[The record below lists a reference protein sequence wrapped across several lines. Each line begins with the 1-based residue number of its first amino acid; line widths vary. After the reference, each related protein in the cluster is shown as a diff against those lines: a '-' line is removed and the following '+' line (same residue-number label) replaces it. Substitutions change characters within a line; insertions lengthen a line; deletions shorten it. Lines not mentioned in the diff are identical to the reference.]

1 MRGKLVVAASGPGKR
16 SSFRPRNCFPVK
28 RLWIDRGKEC
38 SSTGMDTANT
48 KKGSVSGGLWIC
60 DFFRGLIWPE
70 IPGLRDTNYSIS
82 VSSNGIEKGSR
93 YIVLRDISLNYK
105 KKRKIYHERNIH
117 DTSRIYRNFRARD
130 QNRFAI
136 RVPYSLAVSHKPGQP
151 ALRHDNDNDRCLN
164 LLDNG
169 SEKARVPFFLLFFFS
184 RYDSAICKSLNNLEF
199 HRFLVHRLQLERLCR
214 VHVIVSETLNFRI
227 WTNIGNTCVFRFLS

>member
-1 MRGKLVVAASGPGKR
+1 MVYRREYNIFGNDSREFSPFSIPFRRPCVRGKLVVAASGPGKR

-105 KKRKIYHERNIH
+105 KKKKNLSREKHPRHVTDISEFSCARSKSFRN
-117 DTSRIYRNFRARD
+117 SRSLFAR
-130 QNRFAI
+130 RE
-136 RVPYSLAVSHKPGQP
+136 S
-151 ALRHDNDNDRCLN
+151 
-164 LLDNG
+164 
-169 SEKARVPFFLLFFFS
+169 
-184 RYDSAICKSLNNLEF
+184 
-199 HRFLVHRLQLERLCR
+199 
-214 VHVIVSETLNFRI
+214 
-227 WTNIGNTCVFRFLS
+227 